1 MPIPFSCAFV
11 FFVVKPLLPVFPVLC
26 AFALTPSTKRSRLFF
41 QTLEKSSVSFP
52 RVGKKQAVFFQPLE
66 KSGPGFPSIGKIAV
80 RETELFVKYIKRAK
94 DVINTEI
101 AGLEKVRDGLG
112 KEFSKAVGLIL
123 DCLKKGGKIVVT
135 GVGKNTPIG
144 QKIAATLTSTGCPA
158 IFLHP
163 SDAMH
168 GDLGI
173 LHESDAVIALSYSGE
188 SEELVNLVPIIK
200 RSGVVI
206 IALSAEKDSALAR
219 FSDVV
224 LSVAVDREACPFG
237 MAPTA
242 STTATLAMGDA
253 IAMVLL
259 DARGFRKEDY
269 AKLHPGG
276 AIGRTLLMRAREI
289 MRSGDRMAKVRKGT
303 KIKEAVLAMTS
314 ARAGS
319 VVVVDAKGCVAGI
332 FTDGDLRR
340 HLGDSAN
347 IGDRKIDDFMTPDPI
362 TLTEDQ
368 LAVDVLSVFEKHNID
383 DVIIVNKKKQL
394 VGMVDIQDLPK
405 FKIF

>member
-1 MPIPFSCAFV
+1 M
-11 FFVVKPLLPVFPVLC
+11 L
-26 AFALTPSTKRSRLFF
+26 
-41 QTLEKSSVSFP
+41 
-52 RVGKKQAVFFQPLE
+52 
-66 KSGPGFPSIGKIAV
+66 GKIGP
-80 RETELFVKYIKRAK
+80 RKGSCPVKYIKQARE
-94 DVINTEI
+94 VIDTEI
-101 AGLEKVRDGLG
+101 AGLEKVRDSLG
-112 KEFSKAVGLIL
+112 TEFSEAVRLIL
-123 DCLKKGGKIVVT
+123 ERLKKGGKIVVT

-144 QKIAATLTSTGCPA
+144 QKIAATFTSTGCPA

-173 LHESDAVIALSYSGE
+173 LHEADAVIALSYSGE

-200 RSGVVI
+200 RNGILI

-224 LSVAVDREACPFG
+224 ISVAVDREACPFG

-242 STTATLAMGDA
+242 STTATLAVGDA
-253 IAMVLL
+253 LAMVLL
-259 DARGFRKEDY
+259 EARGFRKEDY

-276 AIGRTLLMRAREI
+276 AIGRTLLLRAREI

-303 KIKEAVLAMTS
+303 KIKDAVLAMTS

-319 VVVVDAKGCVAGI
+319 VVVVDANGRVAGI

-347 IGDRKIDDFMTPDPI
+347 IGDRKIDDFMTANPI
-362 TLTEDQ
+362 TLSEDQ